1 MVATTDVLVHTGRR
15 IVHKE
20 PDSARCCRAQCS
32 CPRVHCPVPGLSCLR
47 WLRAQILSKTMDS
60 TTLTPDKV
68 ELSTLAH
75 NPATG
80 LVRAITL

>member
-1 MVATTDVLVHTGRR
+1 MREQHHVCCWALCRCPGLRCPALLL
-15 IVHKE
+15 E
-20 PDSARCCRAQCS
+20 PDC
-32 CPRVHCPVPGLSCLR
+32 V
-47 WLRAQILSKTMDS
+47 RAQILSKTMDS

-80 LVRAITL
+80 LVRALSLHLEALDAGIAR

>member
-1 MVATTDVLVHTGRR
+1 MH
-15 IVHKE
+15 
-20 PDSARCCRAQCS
+20 
-32 CPRVHCPVPGLSCLR
+32 
-47 WLRAQILSKTMDS
+47 AQILSKTMDS

-80 LVRAITL
+80 LVRAVSLSLKNWKQI

>member
-1 MVATTDVLVHTGRR
+1 
-15 IVHKE
+15 
-20 PDSARCCRAQCS
+20 
-32 CPRVHCPVPGLSCLR
+32 
-47 WLRAQILSKTMDS
+47 MDS

-80 LVRAITL
+80 LVCALLLSLKVWKQT